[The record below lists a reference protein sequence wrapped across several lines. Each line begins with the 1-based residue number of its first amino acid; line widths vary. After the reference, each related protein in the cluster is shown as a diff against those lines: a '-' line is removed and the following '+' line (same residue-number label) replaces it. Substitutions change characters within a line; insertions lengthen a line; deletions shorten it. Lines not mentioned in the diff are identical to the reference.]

1 MTHRSFILTI
11 FRMKLLT
18 FFAFL
23 IALAPLTFAAGNKV
37 TFDDQGVIQVNGRPF
52 FPIGIW
58 VYQINDAVMHE
69 CNERRF
75 NTIVGN
81 GFGPDAM
88 DRIHAQ
94 GMMAIPFSTKEFL
107 EKSIAHPATL
117 LWYLTDEPE
126 GHNMDPAA
134 LKKEYD
140 RVKAID
146 ATHPIGID
154 MYLLA
159 AIAKYKDG
167 NDYTMTDVY
176 PVTKNRDVPLKN
188 VGIHMDEARRVHG
201 ANWPH
206 LSFIQTF
213 GGEQTDGGK
222 WAQPTPAEVRCM
234 TFIALVH
241 RANGILYFSYWPQAP
256 ETWQSIG
263 QLNRDLY
270 QIVPYLIAPGG
281 KEIPAKSF
289 DGDVEIRARKV
300 GESVLIMAVNTQRKW
315 LRDITLSV
323 DSLGDKPLH
332 MAYQNREVKPSG
344 GKWLESFA
352 PMEEKVYI
360 VGSEPAVSA
369 AK

>member
-1 MTHRSFILTI
+1 MTRFVW
-11 FRMKLLT
+11 
-18 FFAFL
+18 
-23 IALAPLTFAAGNKV
+23 IALLLLLAPVSFAAGNKV
-37 TFDDQGVIQVNGRPF
+37 TVDDQGVIQVNGKPF
-52 FPIGIW
+52 FPLGIW
-58 VYQINDAVMHE
+58 VYDVNPTVVQE
-69 CNERRF
+69 CVERRF

-88 DRIHAQ
+88 DGIHGL
-94 GMMAIPFSTKEFL
+94 GMMAIPFSTKDFL
-107 EKSIAHPATL
+107 EKSINHPAL
-117 LWYLTDEPE
+117 LMWYLTDEPE

-146 ATHPIGID
+146 PNHPLGVD
-154 MYLLA
+154 MYLFE
-159 AIAKYKDG
+159 AIAKYKDAA
-167 NDYTMTDVY
+167 DYTMTDVY

-188 VGIHMDEARRVHG
+188 VGVHIDEARRVHG

-213 GGEQTDGGK
+213 GGEKTDGGK

-241 RANGILYFSYWPQAP
+241 RANGILDFSYWPQAP

-270 QIVPYLIAPGG
+270 RIVPWLIAPGG
-281 KEIPAKSF
+281 KEMPAKSS
-289 DGDVEIRARKV
+289 DAAIEMRARKIAN
-300 GESVLIMAVNTQRKW
+300 SCLIIAVNTERKW
-315 LRDITLSV
+315 HPGVALNVESLADQPLR
-323 DSLGDKPLH
+323 
-332 MAYQNREVKPSG
+332 MAYENREIKPSA
-344 GKWLESFA
+344 GKWIESFA
-352 PMEEKVYI
+352 PMEEKVYL
-360 VGSEPAVSA
+360 VGAEPEVST

>member
-1 MTHRSFILTI
+1 
-11 FRMKLLT
+11 MKRFMLIGLL
-18 FFAFL
+18 AL
-23 IALAPLTFAAGNKV
+23 LAPLTFAAGNKV
-37 TFDDQGVIQVNGRPF
+37 TFDDQGVIQLNGKPF

-58 VYQINDAVMHE
+58 VYTLNPTVVAE
-69 CNERRF
+69 LNERRF

-88 DRIHAQ
+88 DGIHSM
-94 GMMAIPFSTKEFL
+94 GMMAIPFSTKDFL
-107 EKSIAHPATL
+107 EKSINHPALL

-134 LKKEYD
+134 LKAEYD
-140 RVKAID
+140 RVKKLD
-146 ATHPIGID
+146 ANHPFGID

-188 VGIHMDEARRVHG
+188 IGIHMDEARRVHG

-222 WAQPTPAEVRCM
+222 WAVPTPAEVRCM

-241 RANGILYFSYWPQAP
+241 RANGILDFSYWPQAP

-263 QLNRDLY
+263 QLNRDVI
-270 QIVPYLIAPGG
+270 QIVPWLIAPGG
-281 KEIPAKSF
+281 KEIPAKSSENAI
-289 DGDVEIRARKV
+289 EIRARQI
-300 GESVLIMAVNTQRKW
+300 GESWLIIAVNTERRW
-315 LRDITLSV
+315 IRDVTLTV
-323 DSLGDKPLH
+323 ESLGDATLRMPYH
-332 MAYQNREVKPSG
+332 NREVKLNA
-344 GKWLESFA
+344 GKWTESLA
-352 PMEEKVYI
+352 PMEEKVYLL
-360 VGSEPAVSA
+360 GTEPKSN
-369 AK
+369 